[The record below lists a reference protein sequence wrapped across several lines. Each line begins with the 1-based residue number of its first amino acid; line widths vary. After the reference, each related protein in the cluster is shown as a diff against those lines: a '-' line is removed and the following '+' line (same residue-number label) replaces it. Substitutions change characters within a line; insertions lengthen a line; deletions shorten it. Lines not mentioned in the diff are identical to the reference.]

1 MDGISSIS
9 SVSLETLLPA
19 ERVSSPSAVAKTFGD
34 YVTDAAKE
42 TVATIRSGETAM
54 INGLSGKG
62 SMQDAVN
69 AIIAAES
76 SLQATMAIRDKAI
89 SAYNEILRMPI

>member
-9 SVSLETLLPA
+9 SISLETSLPA
-19 ERVSSPSAVAKTFGD
+19 ERVSSTSAVAKTFGD

-89 SAYNEILRMPI
+89 TAYNEILRMPI

>member
-1 MDGISSIS
+1 MNAIPSISSIS
-9 SVSLETLLPA
+9 LEGALST
-19 ERVSSPSAVAKTFGD
+19 EKVSSTASLAKSFGT
-34 YVTDAAKE
+34 YMANAAQE

-54 INGLSGKG
+54 INGLNGKG

-69 AIIAAES
+69 GILAAET

-89 SAYNEILRMPI
+89 TSYNDILRMPI

>member
-1 MDGISSIS
+1 MESIPSISLDTALSTERISSTPT
-9 SVSLETLLPA
+9 VSKA
-19 ERVSSPSAVAKTFGD
+19 FGD
-34 YVTDAAKE
+34 YVTDSVKE
-42 TVATIRSGETAM
+42 TVSTIRSGETAM
-54 INGLSGKG
+54 INGLIGKG

-89 SAYNEILRMPI
+89 TAYNEILRMPI

>member
-9 SVSLETLLPA
+9 SVSLETSLSA
-19 ERVSSPSAVAKTFGD
+19 ERVSSTSAVAKTFGD

-89 SAYNEILRMPI
+89 TAYNEILRMPI

>member
-9 SVSLETLLPA
+9 PISLGSTLSA
-19 ERVSSPSAVAKTFGD
+19 ERVTSTSAAAKTFGQFM
-34 YVTDAAKE
+34 TDAAKE
-42 TVATIRSGETAM
+42 TVDTIRSGETAM

-62 SMQDAVN
+62 SMQDAVS
-69 AIIAAES
+69 AILAAES

-89 SAYNEILRMPI
+89 TAYNDILRMPI

>member
-9 SVSLETLLPA
+9 SVSLETSLPT
-19 ERVSSPSAVAKTFGD
+19 ERVSSTSAVAKTFGD

-89 SAYNEILRMPI
+89 TAYNEILRMPI

>member
-1 MDGISSIS
+1 MS
-9 SVSLETLLPA
+9 
-19 ERVSSPSAVAKTFGD
+19 
-34 YVTDAAKE
+34 DAAKE

-69 AIIAAES
+69 SILAAES

-89 SAYNEILRMPI
+89 TAYNEILRMPI

>member
-9 SVSLETLLPA
+9 SVSLETSLPT
-19 ERVSSPSAVAKTFGD
+19 ERVSSTSAVAKTFGD

-54 INGLSGKG
+54 MNGLSGKG

-89 SAYNEILRMPI
+89 TAYNEILRMPI